1 VKQPWFSKFSRRKP
15 YFIGVILILL
25 GLISTAF
32 QPTDL
37 YFRIKKNFEIFSEA
51 YSMVVV
57 EYVDEVDPA
66 ELMQVGINAIFNYL
80 DPYTNFFDVAS
91 NERAEILGRSKYAG
105 IGLNLDVKNGIAL
118 VVQILDGSP
127 AQRAGI
133 RIGDEITS
141 IDGLDTSLLEPEE
154 MQSLLMGEMG
164 SKVRLVIKT
173 ANKQS
178 SELLI
183 GRANLEPKS
192 LSYGALINTSAHV
205 VLEYE
210 LGQEKVEQLD
220 SSQVDRPSG
229 IAYLKIDEFGQGV
242 NAEFRNSME
251 ALMKGGKV
259 DGLILDLRGNPGGIL
274 QESVQMLDYI
284 LEPNLSVVQTK
295 GRLAEYNA
303 TYTTREDMIYSGPI
317 VVLINEGSA
326 SASEI
331 VSGVIQDLDRG
342 VILGNT
348 SFGKGLVQ
356 IVKPLPYNNSMKYT
370 ISRYYIP
377 SGRSIQSV
385 EYLHDNQQST
395 RSRGLDESDYLT
407 RNGRTV
413 RGGRGIE
420 PDIDM
425 NPNLLSSFQ
434 SELLRLGFVSDYI
447 QSTTITDVS
456 QINNEFINDQVDS
469 FIATFQARE
478 IQQWKQMV
486 IQTDSLEH
494 ELRNMNVL
502 DPNIEESIDRIFDGI
517 DQQAEEFLMTKK
529 DEIAILFK
537 LEYARFY
544 QGNRVWKRNS
554 IAQDSLIW
562 KALEVLDDAALYNAY
577 LN

>member
-1 VKQPWFSKFSRRKP
+1 MKQVWFSKFSTRKP
-15 YFIGVILILL
+15 YSIGVTLVLV
-25 GLISTAF
+25 GLISMAF

-51 YSMVVV
+51 YSMVIV
-57 EYVDEVDPA
+57 EYVDELDPA

-91 NERAEILGRSKYAG
+91 NERAEILGRSNYAG
-105 IGLNLDVKNGIAL
+105 IGLNLDVKNGKTL
-118 VVQILDGSP
+118 VVQVLDGSP

-141 IDGLDTSLLEPEE
+141 IEGLDTSLLEPEE
-154 MQSLLMGEMG
+154 MQSLLMGEIG
-164 SKVRLVIKT
+164 SKVRLIIKT
-173 ANKQS
+173 ANDQS
-178 SELLI
+178 SDLLI
-183 GRANLEPKS
+183 TRANLEPKS
-192 LSYGALINTSAHV
+192 LSYGALINANAHV

-210 LGQEKVEQLD
+210 LRQEKVELVD
-220 SSQVDRPSG
+220 SSLVDPPNG

-242 NAEFRNSME
+242 NTEFRNSLE
-251 ALMKGGKV
+251 AFMNEGKV

-284 LEPNLSVVQTK
+284 LDPNITVVQTK

-303 TYTTREDMIYSGPI
+303 NYNTREDMIYSGPI

-342 VILGNT
+342 IILGKT

-425 NPNLLSSFQ
+425 NPNLLSGFQ

-447 QSTTITDVS
+447 QSTTITDIS

-494 ELRNMNVL
+494 QLRNMNVL

-517 DQQAEEFLMTKK
+517 DQQAEEFLLTKK

-554 IAQDSLIW
+554 IAQDSLVW

>member
-1 VKQPWFSKFSRRKP
+1 MKQSWFSKFSRRKP
-15 YFIGVILILL
+15 YFVGVILILV

-105 IGLNLDVKNGIAL
+105 IGLSLDVKNGKAL
-118 VVQILDGSP
+118 VVQIIDGSP

-141 IDGLDTSLLEPEE
+141 IDGLGTSLLEPEE
-154 MQSLLMGEMG
+154 MQNLLMGEMG
-164 SKVRLVIKT
+164 SKVRLDIKT
-173 ANKQS
+173 ADDQS

-192 LSYGALINTSAHV
+192 LSYGAIINTNADV

-210 LGQEKVEQLD
+210 LGQEKVEQVD
-220 SSQVDRPSG
+220 SSQVDRPNG

-242 NAEFRNSME
+242 NAEFRKSLE
-251 ALMKGGKV
+251 ALMSEGKV
-259 DGLILDLRGNPGGIL
+259 EGLILDLRGNPGGIL

-284 LEPNLSVVQTK
+284 LEPNIAVVQTK

-303 TYTTREDMIYSGPI
+303 TYTTREDMIYTGPI

-342 VILGNT
+342 IILGKT

-502 DPNIEESIDRIFDGI
+502 DPYIKESIDRIFDGI
-517 DQQAEEFLMTKK
+517 DQQAEEFLLTKK

-554 IAQDSLIW
+554 IAQDSLVW